1 MMWRIFAC
9 IVLAVGTAAA
19 DPNPEAEQLF
29 RDGRRLL
36 SEGKPVE
43 ACEAFG
49 ASAKLEPSVGT
60 YLNLGDCRAKLG
72 QTASAW
78 AAFAAAAG
86 LAREHNDPRGA
97 EAERRRAELEP
108 KLSYL
113 KIDAPRIPN
122 LEIDRDRVATAPGEW
137 GNEVPIDPAHYVF
150 DAKAPGYEPISIA
163 VDIAPGEHKVV
174 AVPALKVHVIV
185 AAPVEHHV
193 LTPTRDIAIG
203 LGGAGVL
210 GLAIASG
217 LALDANSLENKARA
231 VCPSGQPCHDL
242 NATQESKTAVSR
254 GNIAS
259 AIGGV
264 GLGAIAV
271 GVALWFVGR
280 PQETAAVAR
289 VVPVATPDS
298 IALSFAGSF

>member
-9 IVLAVGTAAA
+9 VVLALGTAAA

-78 AAFAAAAG
+78 AAFVAAAG

-97 EAERRRAELEP
+97 EAERRTAELEP

-113 KIDAPRIPN
+113 KIDAARIPN
-122 LEIDRDRVATAPGEW
+122 LEIDRDHVATAPGEW
-137 GNEVPIDPAHYVF
+137 GTEVPIDPAHYVI
-150 DAKAPGYEPISIA
+150 DAKAPGYEPWSTAID
-163 VDIAPGEHKVV
+163 VAPGEHKAVV
-174 AVPALKVHVIV
+174 VPALKVHVVV
-185 AAPVEHHV
+185 APPVEHHV

-203 LGGAGVL
+203 VAGAGVL

-217 LALDANSLENKARA
+217 LALDANSLMTKARA
-231 VCPSGQPCHDL
+231 VCPSGQPCQDL
-242 NATQESKTAVSR
+242 NATQQSKTAVSR
-254 GNIAS
+254 GNIAT
-259 AIGGV
+259 AVGGV
-264 GLGAIAV
+264 GLAAVGV
-271 GVALWFVGR
+271 GVALWFVGH
-280 PQETAAVAR
+280 PQEAPAVAH
-289 VVPVATPDS
+289 VVPVATTDS
-298 IALSFAGSF
+298 IALTYAGSF